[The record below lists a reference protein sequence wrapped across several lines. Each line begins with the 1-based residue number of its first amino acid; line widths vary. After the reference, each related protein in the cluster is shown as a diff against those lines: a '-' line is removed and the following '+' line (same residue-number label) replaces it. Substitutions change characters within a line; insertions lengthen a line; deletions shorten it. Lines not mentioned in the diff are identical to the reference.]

1 MRATFGANAAGLI
14 RSQKRQ
20 KGTKL
25 IWVETFRYGMCKVVA
40 NSRNRLCRAE
50 EKLGVMRTTFGAN
63 AVGLARI
70 NSATGDAGD
79 HGNVSSIYCPM
90 YSECLREHVSMSV

>member
-1 MRATFGANAAGLI
+1 MECV
-14 RSQKRQ
+14 K
-20 KGTKL
+20 
-25 IWVETFRYGMCKVVA
+25 MA

-50 EKLGVMRTTFGAN
+50 EKLSAMRTTFGAN

-79 HGNVSSIYCPM
+79 HGNVSSNCAQCI
-90 YSECLREHVSMSV
+90 